1 MWKKIRHDFLL
12 VYFLHH
18 KTLWFLTGPCR
29 WVFFFFLNKSW
40 HMVLINLRPSKAEI
54 RFLFLLKRV
63 VTRSC
68 YQLPVCLTLF
78 YLLSFFFC
86 QCTRRRDQTVMQF
99 VSACVN
105 ETWRV
110 ALIKVKSQLFF
121 FLFES
126 INSLSFLFPVFKLSG
141 FFEKGENVA
150 YTFQN
155 KAPCIHTALHIVAAR
170 GQTCSEVS
178 DVPSLRSLTCSP
190 ETFVLQIKLLLLC
203 VCVCGRKGWTPFH
216 TSGGGS
222 ETVTS
227 SAWHF
232 HMSRGWGCERFL
244 CQSVFSHTE
253 VHFSV
258 LTFSLL
264 SPVSLM

>member
-1 MWKKIRHDFLL
+1 MHTQTRPNRNAVCLRLCEWDMKSCPDKSKI
-12 VYFLHH
+12 
-18 KTLWFLTGPCR
+18 PA
-29 WVFFFFLNKSW
+29 FFFFLFK
-40 HMVLINLRPSKAEI
+40 
-54 RFLFLLKRV
+54 
-63 VTRSC
+63 
-68 YQLPVCLTLF
+68 
-78 YLLSFFFC
+78 
-86 QCTRRRDQTVMQF
+86 
-99 VSACVN
+99 
-105 ETWRV
+105 
-110 ALIKVKSQLFF
+110 
-121 FLFES
+121 S

-155 KAPCIHTALHIVAAR
+155 KAPCIHTVLHTVAAR

-190 ETFVLQIKLLLLC
+190 ETVVLQIKLLLLC

-264 SPVSLM
+264 SPVSLMQDAELDYLYNAT